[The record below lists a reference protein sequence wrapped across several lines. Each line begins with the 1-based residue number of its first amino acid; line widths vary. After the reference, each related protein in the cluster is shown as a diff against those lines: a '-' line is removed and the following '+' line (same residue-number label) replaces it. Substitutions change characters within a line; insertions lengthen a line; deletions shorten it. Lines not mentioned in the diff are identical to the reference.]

1 MTLAD
6 AYEISLIERLLAGKE
21 ILEAK
26 RSAALL
32 RRYGVA
38 GWVSLSGN
46 GKNWR
51 LNPRAHEDLAR
62 WRNELWPSRNGDKAL
77 LESAG
82 LNPENPSALLHLPS
96 LRRGVF
102 EVSGFINNH
111 TWSALFG
118 SGPKKL
124 AWRDPGNQVVLTSDT
139 VSRIRPNQGLGL
151 TVGEVTLNLS
161 DLAAVLTEVGLPQRM
176 VLAGARFSGMLPH
189 LVITIENLGAF
200 VDCPRP
206 DDVMLVYSP
215 GFDVK
220 AAEQVL
226 TLLPDVPWAHFGDLD
241 PEGLEILESIQKAVG
256 RHCTLFVPSFSDDYL
271 DLAQK
276 SNVPWAEIP
285 ELPVFNSLKK
295 TSRGIF
301 QEVLVLDRRMRAELT
316 GCVEDAL
323 NPRDR

>member
-21 ILEAK
+21 ILEST

-51 LNPRAHEDLAR
+51 LNPHAHEDLASR
-62 WRNELWPSRNGDKAL
+62 QNELWPSRSGDKAL

-82 LNPENPSALLHLPS
+82 LNPENPSALHHLPS

-124 AWRDPGNQVVLTSDT
+124 AWRDPGNQVILTYDT
-139 VSRIRPNQGLGL
+139 VSRIRPNQGLCL
-151 TVGEVTLNLS
+151 AVGDTTLNLS
-161 DLAAVLTEVGLPQRM
+161 DLAAVLTEVGLPQRTL
-176 VLAGARFSGMLPH
+176 LAGARFSGVLPR

-226 TLLPDVPWAHFGDLD
+226 ALLPEVPWAHFCDLD
-241 PEGLEILESIQKAVG
+241 PEGLEILESIQRAVG
-256 RHCTLFVPSFSDDYL
+256 RQCALFVPSFSEDYL

-276 SNVPWAEIP
+276 ADVPWAEIP
-285 ELPVFNSLKK
+285 ELPVFSSLKK

-301 QEVLVLDRRMRAELT
+301 QEVFVLDRRLSGELAE
-316 GCVEDAL
+316 CVETTSKS
-323 NPRDR
+323 NE